1 MDPLLS
7 GTQSPQM
14 PLDVVMLTPA
24 TIADYSKPRHPDLPA
39 VARTP
44 ATEREYRIRPG
55 DMIRV
60 TIYEAID
67 GTFHAPV
74 NGGSVFDQM
83 RVDST
88 GGLTIPFV
96 HPVGSGSATAPIKA
110 AGLTRQQLR
119 DEIVRDLQGK
129 ANQPQAQ
136 VELLASNDQVSVSGD
151 VKAPGMFPL
160 VDGPQTVL
168 DAIDKAGGPNQAP
181 LQTDVVVRRKDSVTR
196 MSMVDLML
204 QGGDSNLHAGDDII
218 VENSPHVFF
227 GMGAI
232 KFPSPGTAAFPFPRL
247 HPSLQEALATMG
259 GLADN
264 QADPTGIF
272 VFRGY
277 TPPGASASPISA
289 PAAEP
294 PADPTAKPKVIVL
307 DYTQPTAIF
316 LAQAFMVE
324 PGDTIF
330 VTNAP
335 VYQVAKVVSILSGAG
350 SLATSG
356 RNLAGQ

>member
-1 MDPLLS
+1 
-7 GTQSPQM
+7 
-14 PLDVVMLTPA
+14 
-24 TIADYSKPRHPDLPA
+24 
-39 VARTP
+39 
-44 ATEREYRIRPG
+44 
-55 DMIRV
+55 MIRV

-168 DAIDKAGGPNQAP
+168 DAID
-181 LQTDVVVRRKDSVTR
+181 
-196 MSMVDLML
+196 
-204 QGGDSNLHAGDDII
+204 
-218 VENSPHVFF
+218 
-227 GMGAI
+227 
-232 KFPSPGTAAFPFPRL
+232 
-247 HPSLQEALATMG
+247 
-259 GLADN
+259 
-264 QADPTGIF
+264 
-272 VFRGY
+272 
-277 TPPGASASPISA
+277 
-289 PAAEP
+289 
-294 PADPTAKPKVIVL
+294 
-307 DYTQPTAIF
+307 
-316 LAQAFMVE
+316 
-324 PGDTIF
+324 
-330 VTNAP
+330 
-335 VYQVAKVVSILSGAG
+335 
-350 SLATSG
+350 
-356 RNLAGQ
+356 